1 MNIFYS
7 ENLPTLREDIT
18 KTVAMALEEDIGAGD
33 ITAQL
38 IAADAQA
45 EARIITREDCVF
57 CGKAWVEE
65 VFSQLDPTVEINWF
79 VEDGAQVAADS
90 LLFSLKGNARS
101 LLTGERPALNF
112 VQTLS
117 GTATISRQYA
127 QRVSHTQVKLLD
139 TRKTIPGLRTA
150 QKYAVA
156 CGGCHNH
163 RIGLYDA
170 FLIKENHIAAC
181 GGIGHAVARANQIA
195 PGKPIEVEV
204 ETFDELEQ
212 ALSAKADIIMLDN
225 FSIEDMKKAVKITA
239 KRAKLEASGNI
250 NEATLIPTAET
261 GVDFISIGALTK
273 HCRAVDLSM
282 RII

>member
-7 ENLPTLREDIT
+7 KNLPTLREDIT

-57 CGKAWVEE
+57 CGEAWVEE

-181 GGIGHAVARANQIA
+181 GGIVQAAARANQIA

-212 ALSAKADIIMLDN
+212 ALSAKVDIIMLDN

-282 RII
+282 RLA